1 MVSAGIHVNRW
12 PQYLRDLLRVT
23 RPGGW
28 TQMVELYCNVQSD
41 NGSLTEGWSDESSA
55 GMRLLIGGKITL

>member
-1 MVSAGIHVNRW
+1 
-12 PQYLRDLLRVT
+12 
-23 RPGGW
+23 
-28 TQMVELYCNVQSD
+28 MVELYCNVQSD